1 MTTATQATFPDKV
14 LDASEKILL
23 RDLFESP
30 TFSAWL
36 VSAISNGLSTAEL
49 TGAPADDD
57 DQYLQFRLHQMLRA
71 IPYETR
77 RECFAVT
84 GKLIRARKER
94 RDDY

>member
-1 MTTATQATFPDKV
+1 MTLATQTSLPDKV

-30 TFSAWL
+30 TFGPWL

-49 TGAPADDD
+49 TGVPADDN
-57 DQYLQFRLHQMLRA
+57 DQYLQFRLHQILRA

-77 RECFAVT
+77 RECFSLT

-94 RDDY
+94 REDY